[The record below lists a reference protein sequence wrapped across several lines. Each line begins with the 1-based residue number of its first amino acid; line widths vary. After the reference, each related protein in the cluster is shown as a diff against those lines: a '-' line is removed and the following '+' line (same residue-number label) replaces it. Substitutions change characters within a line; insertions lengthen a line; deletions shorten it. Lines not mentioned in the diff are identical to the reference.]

1 MLLANFSGRFYFFL
15 CKLFCNLLE
24 FFVLGFLFKPDVFGG
39 FSLASQLRINPDWP
53 KEDLNLFNLGRKQV
67 ET

>member
-1 MLLANFSGRFYFFL
+1 
-15 CKLFCNLLE
+15 
-24 FFVLGFLFKPDVFGG
+24 VLGFLFKPDVFGG